1 MELAELTRRRERQ
14 APQPGEPRRGSP
26 RDGWLPARYRAKA
39 VTFGLVAP
47 SVLVYT
53 VMTVVPVGVAIYLS
67 LTDWNGFSDAVFIG
81 FENYLHLFDDPS
93 STSAW
98 YVTAV
103 VAGAGTVL
111 MIGGGMVYALLLKER
126 SRTNS
131 FFRTLAYYPHV
142 ISALILGFLW
152 AAILGTNG
160 AVNSTLQHLGIG
172 PVGFLFEEN
181 LALVSLIGVIVWAGF
196 GFNVVLF
203 VAALQTV
210 PAELLEAAAID
221 GASRRQTNLRV
232 VIPMISPV
240 VTVATVLNLVG
251 LIKTY
256 DLVVSLTNGGPAGAT
271 QTYSFLILARSFEG
285 TKVGYANAQAVFLM
299 VVCAVLALLVT
310 AARNRQ
316 DRATTS

>member
-1 MELAELTRRRERQ
+1 MELAELTRRPERQ
-14 APQPGEPRRGSP
+14 ASEPRRP
-26 RDGWLPARYRAKA
+26 RREWLPARYRAKA

-53 VMTVVPVGVAIYLS
+53 VMTVVPVGVAVYLS
-67 LTDWNGFSDAVFIG
+67 LTDWNGFSDAVFVG

-98 YVTAV
+98 YVTAL
-103 VAGAGTVL
+103 VAVTGTLL
-111 MIGGGMVYALLLKER
+111 MIGGGLAYALLLKER

-160 AVNSTLQHLGIG
+160 AVNSTLRHFGVG

-181 LALVSLIGVIVWAGF
+181 LALVSLIAVIVWAGF

-221 GASRRQTNLRV
+221 GATRRQANLRV

-240 VTVATVLNLVG
+240 VTVATVLNLIG

-299 VVCAVLALLVT
+299 VVCAGLALLVT